1 MEMLNIVSILKWVLS
16 AIVQIF
22 LPILVV
28 ALASWASSKAIAAY
42 KNMRETNPEMYSVV
56 KTVAVNAVQA
66 AEQIFGG
73 EHGAEKKEYAKS
85 VVEKFLSSYGLNI
98 DLDLIDMY
106 IESAVCEL
114 NADFIEVAT
123 IGESK

>member
-1 MEMLNIVSILKWVLS
+1 MEMLNIVSIMKWVLS
-16 AIVQIF
+16 AILQVS

-28 ALASWASSKAIAAY
+28 ALASWASSKAVSAY
-42 KNMRETNPEMYSVV
+42 RKMRETNPEMYNVV
-56 KTVAVNAVQA
+56 KTIAVNAVQA

-73 EHGAEKKEYAKS
+73 KRGAEKKEYAKT
-85 VVEKFLSSYGLNI
+85 VIEKFLASYGLHI

-114 NADFIEVAT
+114 NADFIEIETV
-123 IGESK
+123 EVSK

>member
-1 MEMLNIVSILKWVLS
+1 MELLNIVSIMKWVLS
-16 AIVQIF
+16 AILQVF

-42 KNMRETNPEMYSVV
+42 KKMKETNPEMYNVI
-56 KTVAVNAVQA
+56 KAITVNAVQA

-73 EHGAEKKEYAKS
+73 ERGAEKKEYAKS
-85 VVEKFLSSYGLNI
+85 IVEKFLASYGLYI
-98 DLDLIDMY
+98 DLDIIDMY

-114 NADFIEVAT
+114 NSEFIEIDAIEAT
-123 IGESK
+123 E